1 MSVFPEIDSTWG
13 SHAEPALACNFHVY
27 IHTLHTLYTLH
38 TLHTLYTLHTLDTLH
53 ITYITYIA

>member
-38 TLHTLYTLHTLDTLH
+38 TLDTLH